1 MQHKLLIAFGALAMA
16 TAASPA
22 SADTTEFLNKAIRG
36 DNSEATLGALAQSR
50 GHSAKVRAF
59 GAMLVRDHRRA
70 KLQAVPVAR
79 RHHLP
84 VSAAMAPEARAER
97 ARLQR
102 MHGAAFD
109 REFARYMVEDHRKDI
124 AEFEKEVASRDPA
137 DVRALARQTLPA
149 LRKHLA
155 TARALI

>member
-1 MQHKLLIAFGALAMA
+1 
-16 TAASPA
+16 
-22 SADTTEFLNKAIRG
+22 
-36 DNSEATLGALAQSR
+36 
-50 GHSAKVRAF
+50 
-59 GAMLVRDHRRA
+59 MLVRDHRRA

-102 MHGAAFD
+102 MHGVAFD